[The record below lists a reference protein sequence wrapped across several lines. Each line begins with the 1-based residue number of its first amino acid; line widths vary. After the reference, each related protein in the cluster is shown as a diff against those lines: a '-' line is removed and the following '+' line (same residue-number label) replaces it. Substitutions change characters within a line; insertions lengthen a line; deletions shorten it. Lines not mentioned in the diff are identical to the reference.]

1 MGSRKTADFFAREA
15 KKLGYAARSAL
26 KLTEIQDRFRVMRAG
41 DAVLDLG
48 CHPGAWTQV
57 ASERGAGSIVGV
69 DLTTTRS
76 DALGP
81 RVDPRRTTLTVAD
94 VFDLDPP
101 ALRALCGS
109 SGASPASRSR
119 PFAAVLSDMAPS
131 TSGDGVKDAALSY
144 ELAEQAVRLALGA
157 RALAVLDEDDDDRRG
172 HLEDGDGHLEED
184 GDADDPGVLRKGG
197 SLVVKLLEGPGGGR
211 DDLAR
216 VCKPQFESVRWFRPR
231 ATRRESREVFLVA
244 KGRRGFANDAAR
256 DDSTPSYDDDDS
268 NDDDSNDGRRR
279 GWCAQRVSII
289 LSLRELCS
297 RREAEA
303 LIARGVVVVVAGG
316 GGGDSPVGDS
326 PVGDAPVG
334 DRFTGRFVVGAG
346 GRAELD
352 ARIELVAPPHRAN
365 GGAGAA
371 EFNRA
376 VRQSRG
382 LSIAVA
388 LNKPAGYVSN
398 LPGPGESD
406 AIELLGLGVRESE
419 RGAGGLS
426 VCGRLDKS
434 SRGLLVLTGDGTLA
448 RALVAGGGAPVPKT
462 YLVETDRAATER
474 DVRALNGPLSFGPD
488 EEAPLRP
495 MRVRQLAPTLL
506 EFVLREGKKRQ
517 IRRVCEGV
525 GLGVVD
531 LLRVRLGRSDLGSLP
546 EGSWRTMSKIESDE
560 LRALRLGRR
569 CF

>member
-26 KLTEIQDRFRVMRAG
+26 KLKEIQDRFGVMRPG

-57 ASERGAGSIVGV
+57 ASERGAGSVVGV

-81 RVDPRRTTLTVAD
+81 RVDPRRTTLTVGD

-109 SGASPASRSR
+109 GGASPASRSR

-157 RALAVLDEDDDDRRG
+157 RALAVLDGDDDDDREGDR
-172 HLEDGDGHLEED
+172 DGDGHLEH
-184 GDADDPGVLRKGG
+184 DPGVLRKGG

-211 DDLAR
+211 DDLQR

-244 KGRRGFANDAAR
+244 KGRRGFASTAFDN
-256 DDSTPSYDDDDS
+256 STPHQESSNDDS
-268 NDDDSNDGRRR
+268 NDERGR
-279 GWCAQRVSII
+279 AQQRVSKI

-303 LIARGVVVVVAGG
+303 LISDGVVVVVEADGG
-316 GGGDSPVGDS
+316 GGGDSPGGDS
-326 PVGDAPVG
+326 PGGV
-334 DRFTGRFVVGAG
+334 VVGAG

-352 ARIELVAPPHRAN
+352 ARIDVRATHI
-365 GGAGAA
+365 
-371 EFNRA
+371 NRRLN
-376 VRQSRG
+376 VRQSRIG
-382 LSIAVA
+382 GAAVA

-398 LPGPGESD
+398 LPGPTETE
-406 AIELLGLGVRESE
+406 AIALLGLGTGRESE
-419 RGAGGLS
+419 SRGGGELS

-448 RALVAGGGAPVPKT
+448 RALVAGCGTAVPKT
-462 YLVETDRAATER
+462 YLVETDRVATDE
-474 DVRALNGPLSFGPD
+474 DVRALNGPTLFGPHD
-488 EEAPLRP
+488 EAPLRP
-495 MRVRQLAPTLL
+495 MRVRRLAPTLL
-506 EFVLREGKKRQ
+506 EFVLREGKNRQ
-517 IRRVCEGV
+517 VRRVCEGV
-525 GLGVVD
+525 GLSVVD

-560 LRALRLGRR
+560 LRALRLGRW